1 MLFKRF
7 LSLILSLAI
16 ILTFSV
22 STFATNLS
30 DIDRKVSE
38 AEAAEKE
45 ESGAEN
51 GQQSGGFGSRGGF
64 GRGIMPFYSSSE
76 YLYNLF
82 NEIVDL
88 YVNTHLYSFTREEA
102 IDRFFRDLIEEHPE
116 YYKLILNTFLG
127 TMDKYS
133 AFHSAS
139 SGYLDPEEN
148 LGYGILTETVSEGLL
163 IDDVLSGSPA
173 ERAGIVKGDV
183 ITEISG
189 VKLEGLGWN
198 AISAMMKRPYLFF
211 CEKNADGKYDD
222 YNPEIS
228 FTAVRGDETFKF
240 RLRKEDVFRSELTYA
255 YYEKEGVEYIAIS
268 SFLDPATVN
277 GFYDLLSKCSQNGV
291 KKLIIDL
298 RDNGGGALDYALS
311 MAENFVDQNDVMC
324 YFHSRKLE
332 DLEPIISTNGKF
344 SFDSISVLID
354 GGTASAAELMANILK
369 TKAGAVLVGQ
379 TSVGKAI
386 GQSIYTLATGDYI
399 TITTYEILDINKQSY
414 NEIGL
419 IPDLEISN
427 VELLYDFPKLEY
439 FNHENYKTIV
449 YGEENEACL
458 ALEKR
463 LNMMDLLIDEKVDG
477 IWDDSTKNAVWVMQ
491 KRSFLSVADGNLNDE
506 TVTYI
511 TDAINTFKDYTYYE
525 DSQLD
530 VAMLY
535 HSSLDQ
541 ARRLIEEKK
550 ILAKKS
556 ARQIQENRRKLEEQY
571 LSENEP

>member
-1 MLFKRF
+1 MLLKR
-7 LSLILSLAI
+7 ILAFIISFAI
-16 ILTFSV
+16 IFTFST
-22 STFATNLS
+22 SSFATNLS
-30 DIDRKVSE
+30 DIDRKVAE
-38 AEAAEKE
+38 AEAAEKQ
-45 ESGAEN
+45 ESD
-51 GQQSGGFGSRGGF
+51 SGSSLPEGGF

-76 YLYNLF
+76 YLYKLF
-82 NEIVDL
+82 NEILDL
-88 YVNTHLYSFTREEA
+88 YVRTHLYSFTREEA
-102 IDRFFRDLIEEHPE
+102 IDQFFHDIIEEHPE
-116 YYKLILNTFLG
+116 YYKLILNTLLG

-133 AFHSAS
+133 SFHSAS

-148 LGYGILTETVSEGLL
+148 MGYGILTDTVPEGLL
-163 IDDVLSGSPA
+163 INGVISGSPA
-173 ERAGIVKGDV
+173 EIAGIMQGDV
-183 ITEISG
+183 ITDISG

-198 AISAMMKRPYLFF
+198 AVSAILKRPYLFF

-228 FTAVRGDETFKF
+228 LTAVRGGETYVF
-240 RLRKEDVFRSELTYA
+240 RLRKDNVFQSELSYS
-255 YYEKEGVEYIAIS
+255 YFENDGVVYIAVS
-268 SFLDPATVN
+268 SFLDPSTVT
-277 GFYDLLSKCSQNGV
+277 GFYNILSEISQKGI
-291 KKLIIDL
+291 KKLVIDL
-298 RDNGGGALDYALS
+298 RNNGGGSLDYALS
-311 MAENFVDQNDVMC
+311 MSENFVEQNDVMC

-332 DLEPIISTNGKF
+332 DLEPIISTNAKF

-354 GGTASAAELMANILK
+354 EGTASAAELMANILK
-369 TKAGAVLVGQ
+369 TKAGAVLVGK

-399 TITTYEILDINKQSY
+399 TITTYEILDVNKQSY
-414 NEIGL
+414 NETGL
-419 IPDLEISN
+419 IPDLEISK

-449 YGEENEACL
+449 YGEQNEACL

-477 IWDDSTKNAVWVMQ
+477 IWDDSTRNAVWIMQ

-511 TDAINTFKDYTYYE
+511 TDVINTFKDYTYYE
-525 DSQLD
+525 DSQFD

-571 LSENEP
+571 LNEIEP

>member
-1 MLFKRF
+1 MLLKR
-7 LSLILSLAI
+7 ILAFIISFAI
-16 ILTFSV
+16 IFTFST
-22 STFATNLS
+22 SSFATNLS
-30 DIDRKVSE
+30 DIDRKVAE
-38 AEAAEKE
+38 AEAAEKQ
-45 ESGAEN
+45 ESD
-51 GQQSGGFGSRGGF
+51 SGSSLPEGGF

-76 YLYNLF
+76 YLYKLF
-82 NEIVDL
+82 NEILDL
-88 YVNTHLYSFTREEA
+88 YVRTHLYSFTREEA
-102 IDRFFRDLIEEHPE
+102 IDQFFRDIIEEHPE
-116 YYKLILNTFLG
+116 YYKLILNTLLG

-133 AFHSAS
+133 SFHSAS

-148 LGYGILTETVSEGLL
+148 MGYGILTDTVPEGLL
-163 IDDVLSGSPA
+163 INGVISGSPA
-173 ERAGIVKGDV
+173 EIAGIMQGDV
-183 ITEISG
+183 ITDISG

-198 AISAMMKRPYLFF
+198 AVSAILKRPYLFF

-228 FTAVRGDETFKF
+228 LTAVRGGETYVF
-240 RLRKEDVFRSELTYA
+240 RLRKDNVFQSELSYS
-255 YYEKEGVEYIAIS
+255 YFENDGVVYIAVS
-268 SFLDPATVN
+268 SFLDPSTVT
-277 GFYDLLSKCSQNGV
+277 GFYNILSEISQKGI
-291 KKLIIDL
+291 KKLVIDL
-298 RDNGGGALDYALS
+298 RNNGGGSLDYALS
-311 MAENFVDQNDVMC
+311 MSENFVEQNDVMC

-332 DLEPIISTNGKF
+332 DLEPIISTNAKF

-354 GGTASAAELMANILK
+354 EGTASAAELMANILK
-369 TKAGAVLVGQ
+369 TKAGAVLVGK

-399 TITTYEILDINKQSY
+399 TITTYEILDVNKQSY
-414 NEIGL
+414 NETGL
-419 IPDLEISN
+419 IPDLEISK

-449 YGEENEACL
+449 YGEQNEACL

-477 IWDDSTKNAVWVMQ
+477 IWDDSTRNAVWIMQ

-511 TDAINTFKDYTYYE
+511 TDVINTFKDYTYYE
-525 DSQLD
+525 DSQFD

-571 LSENEP
+571 LNEIEP

>member
-1 MLFKRF
+1 MLLKR
-7 LSLILSLAI
+7 ILAFIISFAI
-16 ILTFSV
+16 IFTFST
-22 STFATNLS
+22 SSFATNLS
-30 DIDRKVSE
+30 DIDRKVAE
-38 AEAAEKE
+38 AEAAEKQ
-45 ESGAEN
+45 ESD
-51 GQQSGGFGSRGGF
+51 SGSSLPEGGF

-76 YLYNLF
+76 YLYKLF
-82 NEIVDL
+82 NEILDL
-88 YVNTHLYSFTREEA
+88 YVRTHLYSFTREEA
-102 IDRFFRDLIEEHPE
+102 IDQFFHDIIEEHPE
-116 YYKLILNTFLG
+116 YYKLILNTLLG

-133 AFHSAS
+133 SFHSAS

-148 LGYGILTETVSEGLL
+148 MGYGILTDTVPEGLL
-163 IDDVLSGSPA
+163 INGVISGSPA
-173 ERAGIVKGDV
+173 EIAGIMQGDV
-183 ITEISG
+183 ITDISG

-198 AISAMMKRPYLFF
+198 AVSAILKRPYLFF

-228 FTAVRGDETFKF
+228 LTAVRGGETYVF
-240 RLRKEDVFRSELTYA
+240 RLRKDNVFQSELSYS
-255 YYEKEGVEYIAIS
+255 YFENDGVVYIAVS
-268 SFLDPATVN
+268 SFLDPSTVT
-277 GFYDLLSKCSQNGV
+277 GFYNILSEISQKGI
-291 KKLIIDL
+291 KKLVIDL
-298 RDNGGGALDYALS
+298 RNNGGGSLDYALS
-311 MAENFVDQNDVMC
+311 MSENFVEQNDVMC

-332 DLEPIISTNGKF
+332 DLEPIISTNAKF

-354 GGTASAAELMANILK
+354 EGTASAAELMANILK
-369 TKAGAVLVGQ
+369 TKAGAVLVGK

-419 IPDLEISN
+419 IPDLEIDN

-449 YGEENEACL
+449 YGEQNEACL

-477 IWDDSTKNAVWVMQ
+477 IWDDSTRNAVWIMQ

-511 TDAINTFKDYTYYE
+511 TDVINTFKDYTYYE
-525 DSQLD
+525 DSQFD

-571 LSENEP
+571 LNEIEP

>member
-1 MLFKRF
+1 MLLKR
-7 LSLILSLAI
+7 ILAFIISFAI
-16 ILTFSV
+16 IFTFST
-22 STFATNLS
+22 SSFATNLN
-30 DIDRKVSE
+30 DIDRKVAE
-38 AEAAEKE
+38 AEAAEKQ
-45 ESGAEN
+45 ESD
-51 GQQSGGFGSRGGF
+51 SGSSLPEGGF

-76 YLYNLF
+76 YLYKLF
-82 NEIVDL
+82 NEILDL
-88 YVNTHLYSFTREEA
+88 YVRTHLYSFTREEA
-102 IDRFFRDLIEEHPE
+102 IDQFFHDIIEEHPE
-116 YYKLILNTFLG
+116 YYKLILNTLLG

-133 AFHSAS
+133 SSHSAS

-148 LGYGILTETVSEGLL
+148 MGYGILTDTVPEGLL
-163 IDDVLSGSPA
+163 INGVISGSPA
-173 ERAGIVKGDV
+173 EIAGIMQGDV
-183 ITEISG
+183 ITDISG

-198 AISAMMKRPYLFF
+198 AVSAILKRPYLFF

-228 FTAVRGDETFKF
+228 LTAVRGGETYVF
-240 RLRKEDVFRSELTYA
+240 RLRKDNVFQSELSYS
-255 YYEKEGVEYIAIS
+255 YFENDGVVYIAVS
-268 SFLDPATVN
+268 SFLDPSTVT
-277 GFYDLLSKCSQNGV
+277 GFYNILSEISQKGI
-291 KKLIIDL
+291 KKLVIDL
-298 RDNGGGALDYALS
+298 RNNGGGSLDYALS
-311 MAENFVDQNDVMC
+311 MSENFVEQNDVMC

-332 DLEPIISTNGKF
+332 DLEPIISTNAKF

-354 GGTASAAELMANILK
+354 EGTASAAELMANILK
-369 TKAGAVLVGQ
+369 TKAGAVLVGK

-399 TITTYEILDINKQSY
+399 TITTYEILDVNKQSY

-419 IPDLEISN
+419 IPDLEISK

-449 YGEENEACL
+449 YGEQNEACL

-477 IWDDSTKNAVWVMQ
+477 IWDDSTRNAVWIMQ

-511 TDAINTFKDYTYYE
+511 TDVINTFKDYTYYE
-525 DSQLD
+525 DSQFD

-571 LSENEP
+571 LNEIEP